1 VNDQPRSDIARTRAE
16 VRRGWW
22 PGWIWAIPIA
32 AVLIVGWWAF
42 RTFMNGGETITIS
55 FDDAHGLKPGDT
67 SVLYRGMKIG
77 KAKSLALAKD
87 GKSIEV
93 TVHIDDVATQFLR
106 SGTQFWLRGAHPSL
120 SDLSTLSAVVSG
132 PSIIMDPGPGKKAT
146 HFAGLARKPI
156 VSGPHGP
163 PQIYGVSLQGD
174 AGRLK
179 QGDPVKLRGFTVG
192 EVKDVEF
199 RYDPATGAIE
209 TPVTLAL
216 YPPLL
221 HLGGDAAL
229 TAAIDRLIREGLRAR
244 LKRDPPLIGDPQV
257 ALEMDSGAP
266 GVAPSAIGGV
276 PQIPAASGGGVAS
289 IVARVN
295 KLPLDRIA
303 QNLLDVTRH
312 ADQIAA
318 SPALKN
324 AIVEL
329 DAALAQIRETTQKAG
344 PQISALVERLRKTAG
359 QLDST
364 AGAADRLLGGS
375 PAQTGLQTA
384 LRELTDAARSVRD
397 LANYLDRHPEA
408 LIHGRSGD

>member
-55 FDDAHGLKPGDT
+55 FDDVHGLKAGDT
-67 SVLYRGMKIG
+67 TVLYRGMKIG
-77 KAKSLALAKD
+77 EAKSLALAKD

-93 TVHIDDVATQFLR
+93 TVHIVDSATQFLH
-106 SGTQFWLRGAHPSL
+106 SGTQFWLQGAHPSL

-132 PSIIMDPGPGKKAT
+132 PSIIMDPGPGKKTT
-146 HFAGLARKPI
+146 HFAGLTQKPI
-156 VSGPHGP
+156 IPGPHGP
-163 PQIYGVSLQGD
+163 PQIYGVALNGD

-179 QGDPVKLRGFTVG
+179 PGDPVKLRGFTVG
-192 EVKDVEF
+192 EVKDIAF
-199 RYDPATGAIE
+199 RYDTATGAVE

-216 YPPLL
+216 YPSLFR
-221 HLGGDAAL
+221 LGGGAL
-229 TAAIDRLIREGLRAR
+229 NSAIDRLIRDGLRAR
-244 LKRDPPLIGDPQV
+244 LDRDPPLVGNPELT
-257 ALEMDSGAP
+257 LEVAP
-266 GVAPSAIGGV
+266 GTPLTAPSAVNGV
-276 PQIPAASGGGVAS
+276 PQIPAAPGGGVTS
-289 IVARVN
+289 IVERVN
-295 KLPLDRIA
+295 KLPLDQIA
-303 QNLLDVTRH
+303 QNLLDITHH

-318 SPALKN
+318 SPALKDS
-324 AIVEL
+324 IRQL
-329 DAALAQIRETTQKAG
+329 DAALAQIHETTQQAG

-364 AGAADRLLGGS
+364 AGAADKLLGGS
-375 PAQTGLQTA
+375 PAQTGLQSA

-397 LANYLDRHPEA
+397 LANYLERHPEA
-408 LIHGRSGD
+408 LIHGRSGG